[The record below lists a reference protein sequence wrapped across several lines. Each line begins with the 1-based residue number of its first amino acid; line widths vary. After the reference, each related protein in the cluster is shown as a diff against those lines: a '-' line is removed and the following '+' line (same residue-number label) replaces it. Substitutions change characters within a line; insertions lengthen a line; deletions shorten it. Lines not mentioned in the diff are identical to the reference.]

1 MRARRPTL
9 LGSQVG
15 LSLMEIMIVLAIM
28 AGLMLIAVPVVG
40 SLTNAQLRAE
50 AMRMSGALRMV
61 YGRAAI
67 NGLRYE
73 VRLDLDAHTYSVA
86 CGDGNVFF
94 DPSGPEEVEEDDRD
108 DPEADPFGL
117 GFNQPTLEDCSEP
130 LLEQRTLGH
139 DVEILRVLT
148 QHDADPVEDGE
159 ATIAYFPNGFVERS
173 LIWLQQDEAVLTLA
187 IDPMSG
193 RVRIFPED
201 LEVPDDF
208 FEVEEDR

>member
-1 MRARRPTL
+1 MLPRRPRL
-9 LGSQVG
+9 LGSNAG
-15 LSLMEIMIVLAIM
+15 LSLVEIIIVLAIM
-28 AGLMLIAVPVVG
+28 AGMLLIAVPVVG

-73 VRLDLDAHTYSVA
+73 LRLNLDTDTYSVA
-86 CGDGNVFF
+86 CGDGNVFV
-94 DPSGPEEVEEDDRD
+94 DPAGPEEIDEDDLD

-117 GFNQPTLEDCSEP
+117 GFAQPTLEDCSEP
-130 LLEQRTLGH
+130 LLEQRTLKHG
-139 DVEILRVLT
+139 VEILRVLT
-148 QHDADPVEDGE
+148 QHHTDPVEDGE

-193 RVRIFPED
+193 RVHIFPED
-201 LEVPDDF
+201 LDVPDDF